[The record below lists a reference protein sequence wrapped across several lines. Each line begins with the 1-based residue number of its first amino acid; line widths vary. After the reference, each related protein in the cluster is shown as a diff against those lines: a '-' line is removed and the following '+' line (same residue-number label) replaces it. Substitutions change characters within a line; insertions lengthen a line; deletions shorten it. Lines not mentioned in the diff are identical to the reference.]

1 MRRFFTLNVDLEAL
15 TDEAFAFVTDPHP
28 SRNERAVVQE
38 LSDINPDVLDV
49 LEAMLLDG
57 TEERQDVEDYLLA
70 VFGQLRG

>member
-57 TEERQDVEDYLLA
+57 TEERQDVEDYLMA

>member
-15 TDEAFAFVTDPHP
+15 TDEAFAFVTDPRP

-38 LSDINPDVLDV
+38 LNDINPDVVDV
-49 LEAMLLDG
+49 LESMLLDG
-57 TEERQDVEDYLLA
+57 TEERQDVEDYLMA